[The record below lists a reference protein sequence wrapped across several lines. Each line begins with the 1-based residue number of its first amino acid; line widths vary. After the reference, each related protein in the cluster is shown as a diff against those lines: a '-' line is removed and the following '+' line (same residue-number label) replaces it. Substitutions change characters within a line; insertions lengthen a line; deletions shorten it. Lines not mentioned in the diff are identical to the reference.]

1 MFCVCSG
8 VCCPALPRYPL
19 SPAPE
24 LELPSRPQG
33 VLLGVGALS
42 LPPTSP
48 VVLGGEAGLVLCP
61 LGQVASSM
69 HITLWTRAASV
80 PPKLVLQTPP
90 HPKLV

>member
-48 VVLGGEAGLVLCP
+48 VVLGVRLAWSSVLWARLPAACI
-61 LGQVASSM
+61 
-69 HITLWTRAASV
+69 ITLWTRAASV
-80 PPKLVLQTPP
+80 SPKLVL
-90 HPKLV
+90 